1 MRTKMKNLKKQNQE
15 KKSKPIQIRFRE
27 NNEKDM
33 LLEMKIEKW
42 RKDNNNGNI
51 SGLVRKLLCE
61 YFGIK

>member
-1 MRTKMKNLKKQNQE
+1 MSIKKQKQKQNQE